1 MKILVVDDE
10 RIILRGIARMIRE
23 HPDVEEVRTAEDAEE
38 ALEIL
43 KDFRADAVI
52 TDIRMPE
59 TDGLELIRRAAALRL
74 CRRFVI
80 LSGYNDF
87 EYARTAIRYHVMDY
101 LLKPVDPDDLN
112 RVLGQIL
119 SELDAG
125 GNPPTETAPP
135 ASLKDAVAAAL
146 SEDGPPAVP
155 ASGKEKPEFFPEDDA
170 DRTLMRI
177 LDSLNSGENFSPL
190 VKPALLRVIRSYT
203 DSSLDLGQISEELY
217 VNANYLS
224 GVISSETGVSF
235 YAFLRTYRV
244 AAAKEALRSAN
255 RLSVRTVAEQCG
267 FGTENN
273 FFRTFKQLT
282 GKTPR
287 EYRESN
293 TPKEEHH
300 EQSRRKTHP

>member
-23 HPDVEEVRTAEDAEE
+23 HPDVEEVRTAEEAEE

-43 KDFRADAVI
+43 KEFRADAVI

-59 TDGLELIRRAAALRL
+59 TDGLELIRRAEAEGL

-80 LSGYNDF
+80 LSGYSDF

-112 RVLGQIL
+112 RVLGEIL
-119 SELDAG
+119 SELAG
-125 GNPPTETAPP
+125 GNPPAEETPP

-146 SEDGPPAVP
+146 SEDGLPAVP

-170 DRTLMRI
+170 GRILARI
-177 LDSLNSGENFSPL
+177 LDSLYSRESFSPL
-190 VKPALLRVIRSYT
+190 VKPALLRVIRSYA
-203 DSSLDLGQISEELY
+203 DSSLDLGQIAEELY

-224 GVISSETGVSF
+224 GIISSETGVSF

-244 AAAKEALRSAN
+244 AAAKEALLSAG
-255 RLSVRTVAEQCG
+255 RPSIRTVAEQCG

-300 EQSRRKTHP
+300 AQPHRKTHP